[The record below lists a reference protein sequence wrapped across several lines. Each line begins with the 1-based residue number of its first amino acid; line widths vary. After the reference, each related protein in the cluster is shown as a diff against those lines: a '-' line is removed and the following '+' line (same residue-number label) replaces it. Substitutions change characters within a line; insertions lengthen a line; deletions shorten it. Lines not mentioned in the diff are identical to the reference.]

1 MVFIKASFKIKWKET
16 ITVERKQKKK
26 KGKCKGINENETNR
40 ETIFC

>member
-1 MVFIKASFKIKWKET
+1 MEGNDNGWTKTK
-16 ITVERKQKKK
+16 KKK

>member
-1 MVFIKASFKIKWKET
+1 MEGNDL
-16 ITVERKQKKK
+16 ITVERKQKKKK